1 VEVDTIEPVI
11 TRPGGPDHLR
21 LPQDE
26 AVWDIAQLLVSERAP
41 DKVLEAVA
49 DALQDLVP
57 HDALTLYQ
65 ADLPLQL
72 LRPVLCRDS
81 YAEEILALGPL
92 PFGRGVT
99 GLAVESMQALL
110 VNDAHLDPRS
120 EQIPGTPVEPE
131 SMLAIP
137 LLARDERKGVLCLYR
152 LGEDRHFTE
161 DEFQLAIRFAALAAL
176 AIDNAQARARLEAE
190 VITDHLTGLY
200 NHRYFHE
207 RVGEEVRRSSRNQTE
222 VALLIYDIDDF
233 KRVNDCYGHLVGDQ
247 VLQGVAALS
256 RDLCREEDLLFR
268 VGGEE
273 FAVILPGTD
282 HDGVVR
288 LAERLRHRV
297 AATPFPPAGR
307 VSISVGVAEG
317 PRHASSPRDLIACAD
332 LALLDAK
339 ASGKDAVRV
348 YGAAPTNGH
357 SKAHTGEVEVRGE
370 VRSVAHLKML
380 QSLAAKLNRLND
392 IGEIA
397 EVILAE
403 LRTLIDYHNC
413 RIHLLS
419 EDRKTLIPV
428 AFRGHLLEY
437 RGETFDALLTEVGQG
452 ITGRVAATG
461 QPLLLSNARNF
472 EGAVQITG
480 TPDVDESV
488 LAVPL
493 RHGDRVTGTVFLS
506 KLGVDQFDQDDL
518 RLLEVLASNAAVALE
533 NARLLQVEREAA
545 EISGAL
551 LYLSD
556 VLSRARDT
564 DSVLKEALAS
574 IPLML
579 GCAEAQAWIRDPSRG
594 TFRVVRQQGFDA
606 DAAGRMAA
614 LEIPSEVVAPLVLK
628 AEEPFV
634 LDANVV
640 ARVLDPS
647 RPRAVLVAPVRWEPE
662 AVGAICVYA
671 ADDTPFAPRQLR
683 LARGIADITSLALA
697 KAGRIDELERA
708 YVSTIEALANALEA
722 QDEYTGDHARS
733 LAEMALA
740 VGEAYGLTGDRLKR
754 LELAALFH
762 DIGKIGV
769 PSEIIRKPTALTAEE
784 RRIMSRHPEIGEKIL
799 EPVPFLQPIR
809 PIIRAC
815 HERWDGKGYP
825 DGKAGEEIPLEA
837 RIVFV
842 CDAYHAMSTE
852 RPYRA
857 ALPPKEAI
865 RRLKLSAGT
874 QFDPM
879 VVRAFAKLHSEG
891 KIHFHPHRPVMRSA

>member
-1 VEVDTIEPVI
+1 M
-11 TRPGGPDHLR
+11 
-21 LPQDE
+21 
-26 AVWDIAQLLVSERAP
+26 
-41 DKVLEAVA
+41 VLEAVA

-65 ADLPLQL
+65 ADLPLRL
-72 LRPVLCRDS
+72 LRPVLCRDA

-92 PFGRGVT
+92 PFGQGVT
-99 GLAVESMQALL
+99 GLAVESAEALL

-120 EQIPGTPVEPE
+120 EQIPGTPAEPE

-137 LLARDERKGVLCLYR
+137 LMARDERKGVLCLYR
-152 LGEDRHFTE
+152 MGEDRHFSDE
-161 DEFQLAIRFAALAAL
+161 EFQLATRFAALAAL

-190 VITDHLTGLY
+190 VITDHLTGLF

-222 VALLIYDIDDF
+222 VGLLIYDIDDF

-256 RDLCREEDLLFR
+256 RDLCREEDVLCR

-273 FAVILPGTD
+273 FAVVLPGTD
-282 HDGVVR
+282 HDGLVR
-288 LAERLRHRV
+288 LAERLRRRV
-297 AATPFPPAGR
+297 AATPFPVAGPI
-307 VSISVGVAEG
+307 SISVGVAEA
-317 PRHASSPRDLIACAD
+317 PRHASSPRDLIARAD

-339 ASGKDAVRV
+339 TSGKNAVRV
-348 YGAAPTNGH
+348 YGDATSNGQPKH
-357 SKAHTGEVEVRGE
+357 RAQEVGVRGE

-392 IGEIA
+392 IQEIA
-397 EVILAE
+397 EVILTE

-419 EDRKTLIPV
+419 EDRRTLVPI

-437 RGETFDALLTEVGQG
+437 QGETFDALLTEVGEG
-452 ITGRVAATG
+452 ITGHVASTG
-461 QPLLLSNARNF
+461 QSLLLSNARDF
-472 EGAVQITG
+472 EGAVQIAG

-488 LAVPL
+488 LAVPF

-533 NARLLQVEREAA
+533 NARLLQEEREAA

-564 DSVLKEALAS
+564 GSVLKEALAS

-579 GCAEAQAWIRDPSRG
+579 GCAEAQAWIRDASRDM
-594 TFRVVRQQGFDA
+594 FRVVQQQGFDPET
-606 DAAGRMAA
+606 AGKMAA
-614 LEIPSEVVAPLVLK
+614 LKIPAEVAEPLILRVEEPFALDAEVVAGVLP
-628 AEEPFV
+628 EYQG
-634 LDANVV
+634 
-640 ARVLDPS
+640 LDPS
-647 RPRAVLVAPVRWEPE
+647 HPRAVLVAPVRWEPG
-662 AVGAICVYA
+662 AVGAIFVYA
-671 ADDTPFAPRQLR
+671 ADDTPFSPRQLR

-697 KAGRIDELERA
+697 KASRFDELERA

-740 VGEAYGLTGDRLKR
+740 VGKAFGLSGDRLKR

-769 PSEIIRKPTALTAEE
+769 PSEIIRKPAPLSAEE
-784 RRIMSRHPEIGEKIL
+784 RRIMARHPEIGEEIL

-815 HERWDGKGYP
+815 HERWDGGGYP
-825 DGKAGEEIPLEA
+825 DGKVGEEIPLEA

-842 CDAYHAMSTE
+842 CDAYHAMTTD
-852 RPYRA
+852 RPYRS
-857 ALPPKEAI
+857 ALPAKEPI

-879 VVRAFAKLHSEG
+879 VVKAFVKLHSEG
-891 KIHFHPHRPVMRSA
+891 KITFHSHRAAIRSA